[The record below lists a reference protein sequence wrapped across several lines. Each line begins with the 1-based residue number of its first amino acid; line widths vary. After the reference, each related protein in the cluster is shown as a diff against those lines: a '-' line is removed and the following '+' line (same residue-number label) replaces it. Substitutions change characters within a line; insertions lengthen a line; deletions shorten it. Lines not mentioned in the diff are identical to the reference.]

1 MGVFDTERVD
11 VVILCGGMGT
21 RLKAIVDDKPK
32 PMAEIDK
39 RPFID
44 ILIGH
49 ISTFGFQRFI
59 LCAGYKAESIQ
70 EYYKN
75 KKCRVEILIEKEQEL
90 LGTGGAVKNV
100 RPLIGS
106 NPFLVLNGDSFLDM
120 DLCKFIEF
128 HLGKKALLSIA
139 LINAKDTKSYG
150 SIETNSSD
158 RIVKFCEKEEK
169 SQESMINAGIYLF
182 NREIFSLMPSDK
194 KFSLEYDFF
203 PKIVGRE
210 FYGYLAKGFFI
221 DIGTP
226 ERYMQAKQLLKDF
239 NTLKK

>member
-1 MGVFDTERVD
+1 MSVFDTEHVD

-21 RLKAIVDDKPK
+21 RLKAIIDDKPK

-59 LCAGYKAESIQ
+59 LCAGYKAELVQ

-75 KKCRVEILIEKEQEL
+75 KKCRVEILIRKEQEL
-90 LGTGGAVKNV
+90 LGTGGAVKNAW
-100 RPLIGS
+100 PLIDS

-120 DLCKFIEF
+120 DLYKFVEF
-128 HLGKKALLSIA
+128 HLEKKALLSIA
-139 LINAKDTKSYG
+139 LIDAKDTNGYG
-150 SIETNSSD
+150 SIETDSSD
-158 RIVKFCEKEEK
+158 RIVKFREKEEK
-169 SQESMINAGIYLF
+169 SQESMINAGVYLF
-182 NREIFSLMPSDK
+182 NREIFSLMPSNK

-203 PKIVGRE
+203 PKIVGSK
-210 FYGYLAKGFFI
+210 FYGYLTKGFFI

>member
-1 MGVFDTERVD
+1 MDGFYTERVD
-11 VVILCGGMGT
+11 VVILCGGVGT
-21 RLKAIVDDKPK
+21 RLKAVVDDKPK

-44 ILIGH
+44 ILIEH

-75 KKCRVEILIEKEQEL
+75 KKCRVEILIKKEQEL

-100 RPLIGS
+100 RSLISS

-120 DLCKFIEF
+120 DLYKFIEF
-128 HLGKKALLSIA
+128 HLEKKALLSIA
-139 LINAKDTKSYG
+139 LINAEDTKSYG
-150 SIETNSSD
+150 SIKTDSSG
-158 RIVKFCEKEEK
+158 RIVRFSEKK
-169 SQESMINAGIYLF
+169 AGQNGLINAGIYLF
-182 NREIFSLMPSDK
+182 NREVLSLMPSDK

-203 PKIVGRE
+203 PKIVDRE
-210 FYGYLAKGFFI
+210 FYGYLAKGVFI